1 MDRAVI
7 PPPIPAESIGANANF
22 PASCDTILPRVFTR
36 DRSGDLMNI
45 RRILQPMGLR
55 FFLLVIVMFQLFKLT
70 TLLPESM
77 YWPSHI
83 AALLIG
89 LLFWRLMLK
98 VAKTEQ

>member
-1 MDRAVI
+1 
-7 PPPIPAESIGANANF
+7 
-22 PASCDTILPRVFTR
+22 
-36 DRSGDLMNI
+36 MNI